1 VTDAKLLRFAAVL
14 IVLAGYS
21 FIFRTG
27 EARIAERRD
36 GNARIAEQL
45 GADIRTTALR
55 AALIDERAR
64 LRKRLRLADASSDR
78 STTVARFLR
87 DAAALATSHRT
98 AISAVTATGASAAV
112 PATGATGVSTAAAVP
127 GSERGSPA
135 VSSEDPFDAIPLDMT
150 VEGRYG
156 DVLATVR
163 ALSADRVLATVD
175 VTSLVRKNAAA
186 PDATLTAALRVVL
199 ERLGPVPGQEQ
210 AGVRPR
216 SL

>member
-14 IVLAGYS
+14 IVLAGYA
-21 FIFRTG
+21 FVFRTG

-98 AISAVTATGASAAV
+98 AISAVTASGASAAV
-112 PATGATGVSTAAAVP
+112 PATGATGVSTAAAP
-127 GSERGSPA
+127 GSERGLPA

-186 PDATLTAALRVVL
+186 PDATLSAALRVVL